1 MPLPSSGQIDLN
13 AMHVEA
19 GGTTGTEATINDSDI
34 RGLISKAG
42 GAQMAFNE
50 WYGASAL
57 VTIAAQSSGTSTSTT
72 VTLPSFS
79 AGDIAVATIAAVAE
93 SYSSGT
99 SITVN
104 TPSGWTQ
111 AAGSQS
117 DRTGPFTKGSIY
129 VYTGLKVCY
138 KVLTAGDTTF
148 TNSSS
153 GASSLLAYRTTV
165 QIYRPSTS
173 SPTVTLNDASTAS
186 SNTINASAASSSVIM
201 FAATAGN
208 SSTHTWGSGPTYNNQ
223 LSRANTNRDT
233 RYVRGSSH
241 FQSTATPSNVSWSST
256 TSSDNRYVSG
266 YLEVT

>member
-34 RGLISKAG
+34 RGLISKAD

-57 VTIAAQSSGTSTSTT
+57 VTITAQISGTSTSTT
-72 VTLPSFS
+72 VTLPTFS
-79 AGDIAVATIAAVAE
+79 AGDIAIATIQAVAE
-93 SYSSGT
+93 DSSNT
-99 SITVN
+99 ASFTVN

-111 AAGSQS
+111 AAASQRS
-117 DRTGPFTKGSIY
+117 VVGPYTKGTLY
-129 VYTGLKVCY
+129 VHTGLKVCY

-148 TNSSS
+148 TNSTT
-153 GASSLLAYRTTV
+153 GTPTAGLGFRTTV

-173 SPTVTLNDASTAS
+173 SPTVTLNDVSTAS

-201 FAATAGN
+201 FAATAGS
-208 SSTHTWGSGPTYNNQ
+208 SSTHTWGSGPTYNTE
-223 LSRANTNRDT
+223 LSQTLRVA

-241 FQSTATPSNVSWSST
+241 FQSTATPSDVSWSST